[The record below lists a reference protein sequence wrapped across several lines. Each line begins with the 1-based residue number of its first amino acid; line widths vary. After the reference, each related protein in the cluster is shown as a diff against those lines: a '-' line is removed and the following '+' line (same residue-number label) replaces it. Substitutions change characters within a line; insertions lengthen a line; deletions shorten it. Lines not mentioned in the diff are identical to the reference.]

1 MNLNKDSSQLFAFS
15 RYRSL
20 NRDENGHRKPNK
32 TDLDFI
38 KEKKESLR
46 YKGFY
51 FIKSRNLN
59 IISRSFVSFSDPTGC
74 TVVVVGGEYIHRLD
88 EVMKNV
94 DEIVDEMNERIPE
107 AVFVFLNDEKYPEN
121 IFSTDNR
128 HVSSPTMVKSY
139 PTITD

>member
-1 MNLNKDSSQLFAFS
+1 M
-15 RYRSL
+15 
-20 NRDENGHRKPNK
+20 
-32 TDLDFI
+32 
-38 KEKKESLR
+38 
-46 YKGFY
+46 
-51 FIKSRNLN
+51 
-59 IISRSFVSFSDPTGC
+59 SFSDPTGC

-94 DEIVDEMNERIPE
+94 DEIGEEMKRIPE
-107 AVFVFLNDEKYPEN
+107 AVFVFLNDEKYPQN

>member
-1 MNLNKDSSQLFAFS
+1 MNLNKDSGQLFTFS
-15 RYRSL
+15 RYKDL
-20 NRDENGHRKPNK
+20 NKDK

-59 IISRSFVSFSDPTGC
+59 FILRSFVSFSDPTGC

-94 DEIVDEMNERIPE
+94 DEIGDEIRRLPE
-107 AVFVFLNDEKYPEN
+107 AVFLFLNDEKYPEN

>member
-1 MNLNKDSSQLFAFS
+1 MINSINLK
-15 RYRSL
+15 
-20 NRDENGHRKPNK
+20 
-32 TDLDFI
+32 I
-38 KEKKESLR
+38 
-46 YKGFY
+46 
-51 FIKSRNLN
+51 
-59 IISRSFVSFSDPTGC
+59 RSFVSFSDPTGC

-94 DEIVDEMNERIPE
+94 DEIGDEMDRIPE